1 MSKHEMTAQEWL
13 KELRNPD
20 PRKPLIARLRDRN
33 ASYGTDAGL
42 AAKHLDDA
50 CALADRAQD
59 YLSLRLAHDPL
70 AANLAGELRRF
81 ISRVEHVL
89 VTDDPAHNAK

>member
-1 MSKHEMTAQEWL
+1 MSKHETTAQEWL

-20 PRKPLIARLRDRN
+20 PTQPLITRLRDRHP
-33 ASYGTDAGL
+33 SYGTDAHL

-59 YLSLRLAHDPL
+59 YLSLHLANDPF
-70 AANLAGELRRF
+70 AANLAEELRRF

-89 VTDDPAHNAK
+89 VPDDQTHNA

>member
-1 MSKHEMTAQEWL
+1 MDMLRS
-13 KELRNPD
+13 LRNPNA
-20 PRKPLIARLRDRN
+20 RLPLIARLRDRHT
-33 ASYGTDAGL
+33 SYGTDASL

-59 YLSLRLAHDPL
+59 YLSIKLAHDPL
-70 AANLAGELRRF
+70 AVKLAEELRRF

-89 VTDDPAHNAK
+89 VSDDETPNV